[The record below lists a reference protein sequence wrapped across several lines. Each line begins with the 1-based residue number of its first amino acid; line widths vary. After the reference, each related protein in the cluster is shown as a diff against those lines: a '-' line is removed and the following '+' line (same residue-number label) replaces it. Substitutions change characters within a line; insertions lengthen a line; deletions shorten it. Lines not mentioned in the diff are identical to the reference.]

1 MKNDALLKLL
11 EDLPDDLID
20 SAADPQ
26 PHRRPVLLRYALPAA
41 AACLVIAVSAF
52 LWPKLRTEKPEVTEE
67 SSSVQVTTVLPAETE
82 ATDGTSAQQGNT
94 LTETTDPYYVHI
106 VTEPVYHFTTAPRPG
121 KTDPDATEEGGGEE
135 QGDPAGTPDTP
146 NQPQQ
151 QNQQPGNNRTTTA
164 PNERGSSQTP
174 SRTTANTERPQQ
186 QGQPTQTDPAPGT
199 MPSGVEPP
207 EQAGVESG
215 KNGRIPCSITRMI
228 LGSGNGPAPPTGR
241 DDEPITGTVPKG
253 EEPEIAKMEG
263 NTLVIRMDTRCAD
276 AMVSYLG
283 LRNGKLTIEIL
294 YDNAQYGREQFEFR
308 IELPPDVAA
317 EIYNIEAECFDV
329 DDVDEYIHD
338 RDNVTL
344 VIL

>member
-52 LWPKLRTEKPEVTEE
+52 IWPKLRTEKPEVTEE

-82 ATDGTSAQQGNT
+82 AADGTSAQQGNT

-106 VTEPVYHFTTAPRPG
+106 VTEPVYHFTTAPRPE
-121 KTDPDATEEGGGEE
+121 KTDPDATEDPGGEE

-151 QNQQPGNNRTTTA
+151 PSNNRTTTA
-164 PNERGSSQTP
+164 PNERGNSQTP
-174 SRTTANTERPQQ
+174 SRTTAIPERPQQ
-186 QGQPTQTDPAPGT
+186 QGQQTQTEPAAPTTQPTPSQTDQGSATPPGN
-199 MPSGVEPP
+199 
-207 EQAGVESG
+207 
-215 KNGRIPCSITRMI
+215 NGRIPCSITRVMI
-228 LGSGNGPAPPTGR
+228 GSGNSPVASE
-241 DDEPITGTVPKG
+241 DEPISGAAPKSDKQ
-253 EEPEIAKMEG
+253 EIAKMEG
-263 NTLVIRMDTRCAD
+263 NTLVIRMDTRCSD
-276 AMVSYLG
+276 AMISYLG
-283 LRNGKLTIEIL
+283 LRNGRLTIEIL
-294 YDNAQYGREQFEFR
+294 YDNAEYSREQFEFR
-308 IELPPDVAA
+308 VELPPDIAA
-317 EIYNIEAECFDV
+317 GIYDMKAECFDV

-338 RDNVTL
+338 RDNITL